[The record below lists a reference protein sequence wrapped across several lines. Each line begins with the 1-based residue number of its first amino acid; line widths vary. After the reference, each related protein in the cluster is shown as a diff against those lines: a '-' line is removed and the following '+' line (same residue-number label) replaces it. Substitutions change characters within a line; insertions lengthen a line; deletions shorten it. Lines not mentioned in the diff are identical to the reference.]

1 LKLFVILAV
10 LALVGFALWQK
21 WRRLPP
27 QTKQLLGAIF
37 GMAGAYRQAKKQG
50 ANPSTGQ
57 SRKTVASG
65 LMLPC
70 VQCGLHVLEQ
80 DGVRASGEFYC
91 CAEHVR

>member
-27 QTKQLLGAIF
+27 QTKQLFGAIF

-50 ANPSTGQ
+50 AGQAAGQ
-57 SRKTVASG
+57 SRQTVASG

-70 VQCGLHVLEQ
+70 AQCGLHVLEHE
-80 DGVRASGEFYC
+80 GVRTNGQFYC
-91 CAEHVR
+91 CAEHAR